1 MELRGLEILAGPYG
15 AITPNASAIRIVR
28 PQDVDDWPPE
38 VTVPVDQSD
47 RAADVS
53 RYVSQLSP
61 GRLPARP
68 PGRAVRPAAHDHRVG
83 AVTRSSAGPTRCGR
97 PLRETTAA
105 TRSGRSAAAIRAATA
120 PVLAPKSSG
129 RLADRPRE
137 TSPQPN
143 NGRSQGWDLLLRS
156 SSVPWLLGLLAVVVT
171 RWLWG

>member
-1 MELRGLEILAGPYG
+1 VAELEVGMELRALEILAGPYG

-68 PGRAVRPAAHDHRVG
+68 PGRAVRPAARRPDAECQDLGVG
-83 AVTRSSAGPTRCGR
+83 AAHDQQ
-97 PLRETTAA
+97 
-105 TRSGRSAAAIRAATA
+105 SGCRHTLQRWADQVRSAAARDHRGDSVRPLGRGHQSGDRTRSGSEELGAA
-120 PVLAPKSSG
+120 
-129 RLADRPRE
+129 R
-137 TSPQPN
+137 
-143 NGRSQGWDLLLRS
+143 
-156 SSVPWLLGLLAVVVT
+156 
-171 RWLWG
+171 